1 MLRKPVKS
9 ARKVS
14 ARAAICGDLLKA
26 PRLPLPIVEIG
37 RGGFV
42 MDAALHDSC
51 LIKSDKAARIAIG
64 QRVEQNRF
72 HSGENRGVC
81 TDAECEDNEA
91 RRSKRRVLMKG
102 SKAITDV
109 LPECHGNSWC
119 FDLQS
124 YRLSAKA
131 HKWVTRSRENS

>member
-1 MLRKPVKS
+1 M
-9 ARKVS
+9 
-14 ARAAICGDLLKA
+14 
-26 PRLPLPIVEIG
+26 PLPIVEIG

-42 MDAALHDSC
+42 MNVPFHDSR
-51 LIKSDKAARIAIG
+51 LVKSDKATRVAIG

-81 TDAECEDNEA
+81 TDAECEYNKA

-109 LPECHGNSWC
+109 LPQCHGNSWC

-124 YRLSAKA
+124 YRLSARLTNA
-131 HKWVTRSRENS
+131 